1 MKTKIESLHSFVP
14 LQGIPEQHLE
24 YLVERVQSHFLFTGS
39 IVESSEFGGDVFI
52 YLFSGEVVVSHADGS
67 EQTVNANGNLLP
79 LAYQHF
85 LPAKISAIIDSELI
99 IFPLDELRKQLCWS
113 QMAEF
118 QRVQIAGDPSR
129 DEDAQWINFILDSN
143 LFFKV
148 PPTNVSEIFSKLTP
162 KVVSSGD
169 TVVRQGEI
177 GNACFFIKEGQARV
191 DVIDPETNTQK
202 TVAYLG
208 PGRCFGEDALVN
220 KTQRNATVTMI
231 ENGVLMRLS
240 KDDFFP
246 LMKKESSDQVSS
258 DLILSSLNK
267 LDSKHRYVLIDVR
280 TAPEYE
286 FGHLKNSVNI
296 SLDLLPLHIP
306 RLDKGIQY
314 VLYSD
319 TAFRSDAGASAL
331 SKLGFNAMS
340 LAEGL
345 RGLIS
350 KSEKELVP
358 LHYLTTQS
366 YWLHEGSVIA
376 DQSSGTIK

>member
-1 MKTKIESLHSFVP
+1 MKTKTESLHSFVP

-24 YLVERVQSHFLFTGS
+24 YLIERAQSHFLFTGS
-39 IVESSEFGGDVFI
+39 TIDSTEYGGDVFI
-52 YLFSGEVVVSHADGS
+52 YLFSGEVVIQHPGGL
-67 EQTVNANGNLLP
+67 EQIVNANGNLLP

-85 LPAKISAIIDSELI
+85 QTSSISAVIDSELI

-148 PPTNVSEIFSKLTP
+148 PPTNVAEIFSKLTP

-169 TVVRQGEI
+169 VIVRQGEI

-191 DVIDPETNTQK
+191 DVVDSDTNALD
-202 TVAYLG
+202 TVAFLG

-240 KDDFFP
+240 KDDFVP
-246 LMKKESSDQVSS
+246 LMKQELSDQISG
-258 DLILSSLNK
+258 DTMLLS
-267 LDSKHRYVLIDVR
+267 LDKSERFIVIDVR
-280 TAPEYE
+280 TEPEYQ
-286 FGHLKNSVNI
+286 FGHLRNSVNI

-306 RLDKGIQY
+306 RLDKDTQY
-314 VLYSD
+314 ILYSD

-331 SKLGFNAMS
+331 SKLGFKAKS
-340 LAEGL
+340 LTKGL
-345 RGLIS
+345 KGLILQ
-350 KSEKELVP
+350 SEKNLIP
-358 LHYLTTQS
+358 YDYLTTQP
-366 YWLHEGSVIA
+366 YWLHDGAVVA
-376 DQSSGTIK
+376 DQSSETIK